1 MKEEMCTMMKK
12 EIGTTNTLQKD
23 MNELMKKEI
32 STIIKRE
39 MGEVKFAITNDMG
52 ETKRDL
58 DEKIHRMENAIFTL
72 CETTNEV
79 HDN

>member
-1 MKEEMCTMMKK
+1 
-12 EIGTTNTLQKD
+12 
-23 MNELMKKEI
+23 
-32 STIIKRE
+32 
-39 MGEVKFAITNDMG
+39 MGEVKTAITEDMG
-52 ETKRDL
+52 ETKRGL